1 MFKYPSPW
9 QVLCSSLEKREQV
22 PENEKDGSAFITT
35 AVEENTIEQ
44 YATDSTPFH
53 ILTLTECQTTD
64 KIAPT
69 LQETSI
75 NANVSEGLHITDTQT
90 NTVTSESTMDRVTR
104 RVFSSSSSKSINGS
118 QLDLSNYPDEIQAKE
133 TIIQRRDVMTSPP
146 DRHLKVLREE
156 ERFEIRSHHPE
167 TSPAKLFVDSDG
179 DEEDKARP
187 RSREFT
193 PEKVLEL
200 EKNRKDIIKKQGQRK
215 SLDTEDVIRIS
226 IKNGSVSNIDIT
238 GVEGDQNKPN
248 INTEQIHFESA
259 RQQFLKLEKE
269 RNSLPIT
276 PRPQARPLRLI
287 THSLH
292 ENYDLPR
299 EQEDQEGKPFGDERI
314 LNQDMN
320 SRLPSDHFFKALPVD
335 NGAQEK
341 LAQEI
346 KTETES
352 TPNPSDETPIER
364 EIRLALQRE
373 ESLRKE
379 RGIQSSGE
387 TKEIIEI
394 SSNRMVA
401 NSLDVVPSTKPKNR
415 PLTSLYIQREIEK
428 EVQREADLKTEG
440 RVAGLYD
447 KGSSQELDERRKLF
461 EQPDEILVQPQGNST
476 KMMTKE
482 TTYNIKGDTSQA
494 DLVTD
499 SDTNNWA
506 ELDSAQPYSVRMNWK
521 PAPYNVYRNRR
532 LSADNILDIK
542 TPLTKSS
549 EKESAKETIVLRKQN
564 FHLQPLKLCLDVQDN
579 DGEDEVDEKKGLRE
593 KYKRLR
599 PSLSNIIEQEIQQTL
614 ERDRELQEERRNSGL
629 PPLTIHNDNELNTPH
644 NGYEIHGSSS
654 LTSDVSNTSTPAPW
668 KGTFGSKSTIYQS
681 SSVPIFKQQECPKF
695 QVSQSDGDKLKRH
708 ENRYAGIE
716 QSDSVN
722 TEIVEST
729 RVNRHKNT
737 MALRWEAGLYANEQS
752 D

>member
-668 KGTFGSKSTIYQS
+668 K
-681 SSVPIFKQQECPKF
+681 VCW
-695 QVSQSDGDKLKRH
+695 H
-708 ENRYAGIE
+708 
-716 QSDSVN
+716 
-722 TEIVEST
+722 
-729 RVNRHKNT
+729 
-737 MALRWEAGLYANEQS
+737 
-752 D
+752 

>member
-708 ENRYAGIE
+708 ENR
-716 QSDSVN
+716 
-722 TEIVEST
+722 IVEST